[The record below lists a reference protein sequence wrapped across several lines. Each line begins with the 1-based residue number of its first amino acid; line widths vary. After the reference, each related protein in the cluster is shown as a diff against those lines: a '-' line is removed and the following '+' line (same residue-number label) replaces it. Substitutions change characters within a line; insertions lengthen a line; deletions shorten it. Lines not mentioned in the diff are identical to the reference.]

1 MKIITIANH
10 KGGVGKSNTTIN
22 LGSCLAQAN
31 RRVLIIDM
39 DPKGNTSRGFGID
52 TSLVKKTI
60 FDVLI
65 DRYDI
70 NKTIQNT
77 CVENCYII
85 PSQLI
90 VSPSDEKPDDRFFLL
105 KDSIALLRRDYD
117 YIIIDCPP
125 SLGFLTTNC
134 LVASDSV
141 IIPIQCEYFALNAVT
156 QILAKIANVQSM
168 YNPELSIEGI
178 LLTMFDSE
186 SSVDNQIAK
195 ELQNIFKEN
204 VYGSRIPRS
213 HSIPESNIRGI
224 PVVVYRPSSRAS
236 IAYYSLSKEL
246 LNKE

>member
-10 KGGVGKSNTTIN
+10 KGGVGKSNTAIN
-22 LGSCLAQAN
+22 LGACLAQFN
-31 RRVLIIDM
+31 HRVLIIDM
-39 DPKGNTSRGFGID
+39 DPQGNTSRGFGID

-65 DRYDI
+65 DRFDI

-90 VSPSDEKPDDRFFLL
+90 VSASEEKPDDRYYLL

-134 LVASDSV
+134 LVATDSV

-156 QILAKIANVQSM
+156 QILAKISTVQSK
-168 YNPELSIEGI
+168 YNPDLHIEGV
-178 LLTMFDSE
+178 LLTMFDPNDELAVTLS
-186 SSVDNQIAK
+186 K
-195 ELQNIFKEN
+195 EIQNIFSEN

-224 PVVVYRPSSRAS
+224 PVVVYRPTSRAS
-236 IAYYSLSKEL
+236 LAYTSLAKEV
-246 LNKE
+246 LNAE

>member
-10 KGGVGKSNTTIN
+10 KGGVGKSNTAIN
-22 LGSCLAQAN
+22 LGACLAQFN
-31 RRVLIIDM
+31 HRVLIIDM
-39 DPKGNTSRGFGID
+39 DPQGNTSRGFGID

-65 DRYDI
+65 DRFDI

-90 VSPSDEKPDDRFFLL
+90 VSASEEKPDDRYYLL

-134 LVASDSV
+134 LVATDSV

-156 QILAKIANVQSM
+156 QILAKISTVQSK
-168 YNPELSIEGI
+168 YNPDLHIEGV
-178 LLTMFDSE
+178 LLTMFDPNDELAVTLS
-186 SSVDNQIAK
+186 K
-195 ELQNIFKEN
+195 EIQNIFSEN

-224 PVVVYRPSSRAS
+224 PVVVYRPTSRAS
-236 IAYYSLSKEL
+236 IAYTSLAKEV
-246 LNKE
+246 LNAE

>member
-10 KGGVGKSNTTIN
+10 KGGVGKSNTAIN
-22 LGSCLAQAN
+22 LGASLAMLN

-39 DPKGNTSRGFGID
+39 DPQGNTSRGFGID
-52 TSLVKKTI
+52 TSLVKHTI

-65 DRYDI
+65 NRFDI
-70 NKTIQNT
+70 NKAIQHT
-77 CVENCYII
+77 CVEHCSII

-90 VSPSDEKPDDRFFLL
+90 VASREENPDDRYFLL
-105 KDSIALLRRDYD
+105 KDSIALLRKDYD

-125 SLGFLTTNC
+125 SLGFLTMNC
-134 LVASDSV
+134 LAASDSV

-156 QILAKIANVQSM
+156 QILAKIANVQSK
-168 YNPELSIEGI
+168 YNPDLAIEGV
-178 LLTMFDSE
+178 LLTMYDSE
-186 SSVDNQIAK
+186 SELDNQIAK
-195 ELQNIFKEN
+195 ELQNIFREN

-236 IAYYSLSKEL
+236 IAYNSLAKEL
-246 LNKE
+246 VNEE